1 VWIGQGEISIDKLFT
16 VGKFLAADPTT
27 HQTMP
32 LEPLSP
38 ETFTFIA
45 QVDEAYT
52 SLTRQAPH
60 LGGHLFYTGP
70 LTEQSR
76 PAIAAA
82 NIAGAATLSVSANQA
97 AAKQAMH
104 EGIVDFLVN
113 SLDEAL
119 RILKNEIRKRE
130 TVAVCVTAAPAAI
143 EQEMQDRGVQPDLTL
158 AALTQRPVSEAQTWL
173 TWRPTESPAQWL
185 PKIDAI
191 ALASLPP
198 EAAATRR
205 WLERA
210 PRYLG
215 RQSRNLRVLHTTE
228 SIANQF
234 IAQLS
239 AQIAAGT
246 IPVAVELETGHWG
259 DSHHQS
265 LVPGL

>member
-1 VWIGQGEISIDKLFT
+1 
-16 VGKFLAADPTT
+16 
-27 HQTMP
+27 MP

-52 SLTRQAPH
+52 SLARHVPH
-60 LGGHLFYTGP
+60 LGGCLFYTGP

-82 NIAGAATLSVSANQA
+82 NIAGAATLSVSANHA

-143 EQEMQDRGVQPDLTL
+143 EQEMRDRGVQPDLTL
-158 AALTQRPVSEAQTWL
+158 AALTPQPSEAHTWL
-173 TWRPTESPAQWL
+173 TWRPTKSPARWL

-191 ALASLPP
+191 ALASLPS

-215 RQSRNLRVLHTTE
+215 RPSRNLRVLHTTE

-239 AQIAAGT
+239 AQIAAGA
-246 IPVAVELETGHWG
+246 IPAAVELETGHWG

-265 LVPGL
+265 LVPGPD